1 MTERHLSGLPAA
13 GGIAVGR
20 ALVLRDIEADLNG
33 RGGEVEQQRA
43 LAALAILAAELGESA
58 DRLRAEG
65 HVDEADIFDANRLM
79 AEDPAL
85 AEEVRAL
92 AEEISAAGAVL
103 QATERHAQKLEE
115 IEDAMLAARAAD
127 VRSLGVRAAR
137 LLTGA
142 PSTAAPLRPTIL
154 IARDLGPVDIAELN
168 LAAGRIRG
176 LALAAGAATSHAA
189 IMARALGVPLVVGL
203 GDEILKAVEG
213 EPVVLDGQAGTATL
227 EPSQDRLDEAL
238 REVHRRRRRRREL
251 AGERT
256 LPAVTRDG
264 RRIRLLCN
272 AGTAAEVTAGLAAG
286 AEGVGLL
293 RTELAFL
300 EASDWP
306 TQDEHAAA
314 LAPALS
320 LLPGRIAT
328 VRTLDFGADKTPP
341 FLAGVRERGLALT
354 LAYPEAFAAQLRA
367 IVSSG
372 STTNLRVLLPM
383 VASAEELR
391 TVRTMLE
398 QDHAGP
404 PPQLGAMIETPEAAG
419 RADEIAA
426 EADFLSIGTN
436 DLVQYTLGLDRE
448 RPLATVQAA
457 ADPAVLRCIGQ
468 VVAAAR
474 KRELAVEVC
483 GEAAGDPELVALLVG
498 LGVDEL
504 SVSPARLD
512 EVRSTIRS
520 LSAVAA
526 REAAALALEAQSA
539 RQSLAF
545 AAGAL
550 SVESGNER
558 DEMVDG
564 RGGLVA

>member
-103 QATERHAQKLEE
+103 QATERHAQKFEE

>member
-43 LAALAILAAELGESA
+43 LAALASLAAELGETA

-65 HVDEADIFDANRLM
+65 RVDEADIFDANRLM

-92 AEEISAAGAVL
+92 AEENSAAGAVL
-103 QATERHAQKLEE
+103 QATERHAQKLEA

-142 PSTAAPLRPTIL
+142 PATAASLRPTIL
-154 IARDLGPVDIAELN
+154 IARDLGPVDIAELD

-176 LALAAGAATSHAA
+176 LALAGGAATSHAA

-203 GDEILKAVEG
+203 GDEILEAAEG

-227 EPSQDRLDEAL
+227 APSQDRLDEAL

-256 LPAVTRDG
+256 LPAVTSDG
-264 RRIRLLCN
+264 RAIRLLCN
-272 AGTAAEVTAGLAAG
+272 AATPAEVAAGLTAG

-300 EASDWP
+300 EASNWP

-320 LLPGRIAT
+320 LLAGRLAT

-383 VASAEELR
+383 VGSAEELR
-391 TVRTMLE
+391 TVRAMLE
-398 QDHAGP
+398 PVGP
-404 PPQLGAMIETPEAAG
+404 PPQLGAMIETPEAAA

-457 ADPAVLRCIGQ
+457 ADPDVLRCIGQ

-474 KRELAVEVC
+474 KRGLAVEVC

-512 EVRSTIRS
+512 EVRSTIRG
-520 LSAVAA
+520 LSAAAA

-545 AAGAL
+545 AAAAL
-550 SVESGNER
+550 SVEPGNER